1 MPWVQVQKSL
11 KAGLLPDGL
20 NVGFNITEMS
30 NGANRSVSV
39 QLSAAEFLVVAEMC
53 RYLIPRALGMERL
66 F

>member
-1 MPWVQVQKSL
+1 MPDQ
-11 KAGLLPDGL
+11 L
-20 NVGFNITEMS
+20 NVGINVSEMA
-30 NGANRSVSV
+30 NGGNRAVSV